1 MTFKKN
7 YEKIALAP
15 LIVFTPHQWSQWLE
29 SRLSAFYSPENS
41 YAAFAFKFPDLGI
54 TDTDSIFDAVSQLWE
69 MLSPSAKIAFQEG
82 LTELI
87 SRWRDRDQPDG
98 AFSDLLGFV
107 AIAQA
112 SKAIPVIVDKAFSNE
127 IDRARLYD
135 IIALLKGLSDWP
147 VAHSEAKRVCEIPS
161 LPSPWLID
169 LLEVSIQTLP
179 RNWIETIIKFDDK
192 VSSRENEYL
201 EFGISLEDIALRLW
215 GFCRAG
221 VVQTQDLLDGITI
234 LKTYKYHSNFIS
246 ALCYEASC
254 DPDPIFNLT
263 FIEAENVY
271 PANDFSEIIPDT
283 HRRTCK
289 HNGVTG
295 KNHVNN

>member
-1 MTFKKN
+1 MAVKKN
-7 YEKIALAP
+7 YENISLTP
-15 LIVFTPHQWSQWLE
+15 LIVFTPHQWSKWLE
-29 SRLSAFYSPENS
+29 SRISAFYSPENS

-112 SKAIPVIVDKAFSNE
+112 SKAIPVIVDKAFANE

-147 VAHSEAKRVCEIPS
+147 VAHSEAKRVCKMPN
-161 LPSPWLID
+161 LPSVWQID
-169 LLEVSIQTLP
+169 LLEVSIQTMP
-179 RNWIETIIKFDDK
+179 RSWMETILEFDIEI
-192 VSSRENEYL
+192 SSRASEYAELGFDL
-201 EFGISLEDIALRLW
+201 EAIALRVW
-215 GFCRAG
+215 EFCRSG
-221 VVQTQDLLDGITI
+221 IVQMQDLLSSIPV
-234 LKTYKYHSNFIS
+234 LKAFKYRSAFIEG
-246 ALCYEASC
+246 LCYAASG
-254 DPDPIFNLT
+254 DSDHIISLVFR
-263 FIEAENVY
+263 EAENAY
-271 PANDFSEIIPDT
+271 PDNDFFSVIPCT
-283 HRRTCK
+283 HRRI
-289 HNGVTG
+289 NRRAYARGM
-295 KNHVNN
+295 NHADH